1 MPTQFSYDKN
11 SSNYIGNYF
20 NPEEQQ
26 KIQEISFQGGSSS
39 GGSLD
44 QYFTYGGKQFVSNVA
59 GGGDYVE
66 NYRKYLDAINN
77 GSGDQPTIGTGIAIP
92 TQTAGQPTATPTFT
106 PLPVNAYRAPTSSG
120 PTIEQSQLFV
130 RPGETPEQYNIRIAS
145 LRGDSATG
153 LANIQSLTQQA
164 IANQPKTNGQVL
176 GATAGVDY
184 SSALPKPTAQGTQES
199 YLASLIGATQPK
211 YQAALLQQRDEA
223 NARVE
228 ALYKQLN
235 DIASQADPSKDPN
248 YAQRQ
253 RILQNELNAAE
264 SASAKLQKNFEDN
277 QALTDE
283 LDKLLT
289 EGNELIAQQKAQTG
303 LAAIRNPRINKTIE
317 DVASRASVITA
328 VMNARD
334 GQINQAQDMIAKAVD
349 SANASRTDRINYFNS
364 ILELTT
370 NKALALDTNEKTYI
384 EAQIKQ
390 LESEMKLAESN
401 AQNISDMM
409 TNPDTAML
417 LFKAGVKLTDP
428 PEVVAQKIAKQ
439 QAWNLANGFNANG
452 TEKAKATGL
461 GVPGKISPT
470 TQAIINNPS
479 LFDDLTP
486 TVRGQVLSELQNNG
500 YDTTNL
506 GVKGLSDTAIQSVA
520 QTEKA
525 IEDLNGLKTIIENNF
540 EFIGP
545 ISGLAA
551 LNPWSKAR
559 QVQADINRVKQTVG
573 KALEGGVLR
582 KEDEEKYKK
591 ILATLTDTPE
601 TAIYKINA
609 LLSSIQRDIENYKS
623 LQQSAGRSLDVGASL
638 GKVGEIP
645 TIEELRAKYGY

>member
-1 MPTQFSYDKN
+1 M
-11 SSNYIGNYF
+11 
-20 NPEEQQ
+20 
-26 KIQEISFQGGSSS
+26 
-39 GGSLD
+39 
-44 QYFTYGGKQFVSNVA
+44 SNVA

-164 IANQPKTNGQVL
+164 IANQPKINGQVL

-390 LESEMKLAESN
+390 LESEKTLAETN
-401 AQNISDMM
+401 AKNISDMM
-409 TNPDTAML
+409 TSPETAML
-417 LFKAGVKLTDP
+417 LFKAGVKLTDL

-439 QAWNLANGFNANG
+439 QAWNLANGLNASG
-452 TEKAKATGL
+452 TETIEPTEIAEDSLSYLDKTAIRAADNVQALISLANDNPGIFGRTAALPIPNFLRSDAYRNFEAQLETLKSNIAFSELTAMREASKTGGAL
-461 GVPGKISPT
+461 GQISDRENQLLSNALGALSMSQSPENIKLQLTKIRDSLRRWSDAVRLYGG
-470 TQAIINNPS
+470 QAIAPKIIVAP
-479 LFDDLTP
+479 D
-486 TVRGQVLSELQNNG
+486 GQE
-500 YDTTNL
+500 
-506 GVKGLSDTAIQSVA
+506 
-520 QTEKA
+520 
-525 IEDLNGLKTIIENNF
+525 IEI
-540 EFIGP
+540 
-545 ISGLAA
+545 
-551 LNPWSKAR
+551 
-559 QVQADINRVKQTVG
+559 
-573 KALEGGVLR
+573 
-582 KEDEEKYKK
+582 
-591 ILATLTDTPE
+591 TD
-601 TAIYKINA
+601 
-609 LLSSIQRDIENYKS
+609 
-623 LQQSAGRSLDVGASL
+623 
-638 GKVGEIP
+638 
-645 TIEELRAKYGY
+645 